1 VRVIRATI
9 TLYTYNEKVN
19 RDQNKMKE
27 RKKERKKECRRNPS
41 SPALMS

>member
-1 VRVIRATI
+1 MRVIRATI
-9 TLYTYNEKVN
+9 TLCTYSMKVN
-19 RDQNKMKE
+19 RKQNKTE